1 MKRTNSY
8 LRRVFRRSLVTLC
21 LTAGAGPFAAL
32 GAQQIEGTVDQPGRW
47 LLRLVPD
54 PGEPERLFLT
64 DANGRF
70 SVPAEAG
77 RYRLE
82 VSAVDSDV
90 GALDVVVPSDGI
102 RGLRVDSPPQA
113 APLAPAPAGDVCRV
127 RPDPDSPAGIAWAR
141 ARRAFAISVVGLEQ
155 GGLSLDA
162 DVFDRD
168 LGDDGRMVLR
178 EAPTVTR
185 QAVRRLTPPMDPAD
199 LVSRGFVR
207 EEEDGGYRFFGPG
220 PEVFLSEAFADS
232 HCLRLRSDGGPTL
245 TALAFEPI
253 ASGDGRPDVEGVL
266 WLETATGH
274 PLLLEFAYR
283 NFDLGIPLGGVGG
296 RSTFVVL
303 PDGSWVVAES
313 RLRMPLLEVE
323 QDPEG
328 GEPSRWALRGVR
340 EEGFRVRM
348 VRAGDEGWALGGEGG
363 IVEGTVSKHAGGEAL
378 SGARVYLPG
387 TPHAVVA
394 DERGR
399 FRLEGLLEGVY
410 QIAAE
415 HPELAALPV
424 GASGRV
430 SVSIGEVARFDL
442 AAPEPEA
449 AAAQMCRGQG
459 TTGPRVILSGQVRD
473 SITAEPLAGIPLTL
487 RFRDMRRSGSPQHEA
502 QIFSGTG
509 GEYVYCDLPP
519 EVEIRLRA
527 DTPGSDGR
535 TDERFFS
542 GPEGSSQ
549 RLDVTVALSTEQGPS
564 GVFGMVR
571 DVATGRG
578 IEAARVQ
585 IKDSDAEVL
594 TNRNGFFSF
603 SDLPQGLYVLE
614 VATLGYQ
621 AREIVVRLSGSGA
634 YKVDVDLSVEAIALE
649 GITVTAVPRR
659 LFGDMVDMQRRM
671 ELGFGDFVMK
681 EELERRGG
689 SLAMALQGKA
699 GVRVIAGTG
708 GFRERYIVLR
718 NGRDLPGGGA
728 IPADGDV
735 RGQAG
740 GATTAETFCY
750 PAVYVDGS
758 RWSRPKSGGVGHDP
772 VDFNTFYTMDLE
784 AVEIYKGA
792 GSVPGEF
799 GGGDA
804 GCGAI
809 VVWTRRGGVTVRGTA
824 RGSGGGGDG
833 GGDGGSEGAA
843 NPARFE

>member
-1 MKRTNSY
+1 MNATTSN
-8 LRRVFRRSLVTLC
+8 LRSASKISLAMLC
-21 LTAGAGPFAAL
+21 LVVGSGSFAPLQAQRVEGA
-32 GAQQIEGTVDQPGRW
+32 VDQTGRW
-47 LLRLVPD
+47 LLRLVPSD
-54 PGEPERLFLT
+54 GGPEGLFITEP
-64 DANGRF
+64 DGRF
-70 SVPAEAG
+70 SLPAGAG
-77 RYRLE
+77 QYRLE
-82 VSAVDSDV
+82 LSAVDSEV
-90 GALDVVVPSDGI
+90 GVHEVVVPSQGVRD
-102 RGLRVDSPPQA
+102 LRLESPAKAP
-113 APLAPAPAGDVCRV
+113 PLAPAPASDVCRLH
-127 RPDPDSPAGIAWAR
+127 PEMGSAAAEAWSR
-141 ARRAFAISVVGLEQ
+141 ARRAFAMAVVGLAE

-168 LGDDGRMVLR
+168 LGEDGRLVLR
-178 EAPTVTR
+178 EAPTETR
-185 QAVRRLTPPMDPAD
+185 LGVRQLTPAMDPID

-207 EEEDGGYRFFGPG
+207 EDEDGSYRFFGPG
-220 PEVFLSEAFADS
+220 PEVFLSDAFEDS
-232 HCLRLRSDGGPTL
+232 HCLRVRPDGGPTL
-245 TALAFEPI
+245 TALAFEPVD
-253 ASGDGRPDVEGVL
+253 SQEGRPDVAGVL

-296 RSTFVVL
+296 RSTFVAL

-313 RLRMPLLEVE
+313 SLRMPLLQVE
-323 QDPEG
+323 QDSEG
-328 GEPSRWALRGVR
+328 GATSRWALRGVR
-340 EEGFRVRM
+340 EEGFRVRT
-348 VRAGDEGWALGGEGG
+348 VRAGTEGWALGGEGG
-363 IVEGTVSKHAGGEAL
+363 VVEGTVSKHVGAGPL
-378 SGARVYLPG
+378 PGARVYLPG
-387 TPHAVVA
+387 TPHSVLA

-399 FRLEGLLEGVY
+399 FRFEGLLEGVY
-410 QIAAE
+410 EIAAQ
-415 HPELAALPV
+415 HDELDALPV

-430 SVSIGEVARFDL
+430 SVAIGSAARFDL

-449 AAAQMCRGQG
+449 AAAQMCRGQ
-459 TTGPRVILSGQVRD
+459 TATGPRVILSGQVRD
-473 SITAEPLAGIPLTL
+473 SITDEPLAGIPLIL
-487 RFRDMRRSGSPQHEA
+487 RFRDMRRSGSPQHQA

-509 GEYVYCDLPP
+509 GEYLYCDLPP
-519 EVEIRLRA
+519 EVEIRVRA

-535 TDERFFS
+535 SDDRFFT
-542 GPEGSSQ
+542 GPPGSSV
-549 RLDVTVALSTEQGPS
+549 RRDVTVALSTEQGPS

-571 DVATGRG
+571 DVTSGRG
-578 IEAARVQ
+578 LEAARVR
-585 IKDSDAEVL
+585 IKDSDASVL

-603 SDLPQGLYVLE
+603 SDLPQGLYILE
-614 VATLGYQ
+614 VGTLGYQ

-689 SLAMALQGKA
+689 SLATALQGKA
-699 GVRVIAGTG
+699 SVRIVTGAG

-728 IPADGDV
+728 APGANEE
-735 RGQAG
+735 RGQG
-740 GATTAETFCY
+740 GAAGMAETFCY

-758 RWSRPKSGGVGHDP
+758 RWSRPKAGGVGHDP
-772 VDFNTFYTMDLE
+772 VDFSVFYTMDLE

-804 GCGAI
+804 ACGAI

-824 RGSGGGGDG
+824 RGGGGGDG
-833 GGDGGSEGAA
+833 GGEGAA
-843 NPARFE
+843 APTRFE